1 MSVTDYDIDQ
11 YQPVLFAAPDFDV
24 MVNDLTAWFDAIG
37 R

>member
-1 MSVTDYDIDQ
+1 MSHTEYDIDH

-24 MVNDLTAWFDAIG
+24 MVRDLTAWFEAIA